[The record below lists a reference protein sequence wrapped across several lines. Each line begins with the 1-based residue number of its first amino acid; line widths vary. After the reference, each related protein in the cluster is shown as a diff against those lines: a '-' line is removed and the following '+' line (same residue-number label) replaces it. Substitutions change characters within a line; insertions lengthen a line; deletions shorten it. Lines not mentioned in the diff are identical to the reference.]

1 MKTIKLLLFGLMFSA
16 VMLGGF
22 LIFGFTQDEP
32 AAKQQSAAVEE
43 ALDRQAAEKPKNQT
57 ERPAGQA
64 EEPALRAREPAK
76 QPEEPAR
83 KIIKAIE
90 VSGNKSISTN
100 TVISKMKTKIGS
112 LYLENVVSDDIKRL
126 YLLGYFS
133 EINVQAEDYEQ
144 GIKLIIK
151 VAERPLIEKIS
162 FEGIKHLYMK
172 DEKLREL
179 IGLKSKEKEYLD
191 YSKLKEDS
199 LSLKSLYNKK
209 GFSDTQVDY
218 KADINKETNQAAV
231 TFTVVESRRVRVTK
245 IVVEG
250 NKRFPKRRI
259 LRLMKTKRAWLF
271 NRGILKEEVLAED
284 IERLSSFYK
293 KEGYADVEVKDSI
306 ARDPKKPDLT
316 ININIK
322 EGRRYLAGN
331 ITIQGNSAVTDKAI
345 RDALKACLPGKVFS
359 QEGLKQDIVNI
370 QGLYFDRGYIFAR
383 VDGTTS
389 FNTASERVDIV
400 YSIVENEVAYVAEIK
415 IRGNIKTK
423 DVVVRRELRIFPGD
437 KFDGDKLRRSKERLQ
452 NLGFFEEISYDTEEA
467 DAPEKRDLIV
477 QVKEAK
483 TGAFSFGGGYSTVDQ
498 FVGFIEIE
506 QKNFDWKNFPYF
518 TGDGQDLRLRASF
531 GSVSDSY
538 SLSFTEPWIFDYPVA
553 FGFDLYKTSHSRESD
568 VGYGYDEDRTGGDIR
583 LSKEISEYATASL
596 MYKYESIDIANIP
609 DNATVDLKKEDGKNS
624 ISSLELG
631 LSYDRRDNVFDPT
644 KGYLLSGSLQCAGGP
659 FSGDKDFLKF
669 FGKASKYFPLFKGS
683 VLEFM
688 GRAGLADPYGDS
700 DEIPIY
706 ERFFAGGAYTIRGYE
721 ERKIGP
727 IDTVTKD
734 PLGGESMFVGNI
746 EYTYPLFDF
755 LKAAAFF
762 DTGNVWRRMEDIGS
776 GNFKSSFGFGA
787 RIKTPIGPVR
797 LDYGIPLS
805 KEPGEETKS
814 AGRFHFSISHGF

>member
-1 MKTIKLLLFGLMFSA
+1 MKTTKLMLFGLMLSA
-16 VMLGGF
+16 AVLGGF
-22 LIFGFTQDEP
+22 LIFGFTQDDP
-32 AAKQQSAAVEE
+32 AAKQQSATATEPSQQ
-43 ALDRQAAEKPKNQT
+43 QAAPANQT
-57 ERPAGQA
+57 GRPVKQS
-64 EEPALRAREPAK
+64 EEPAR
-76 QPEEPAR
+76 QTEEPAR

-90 VSGNKSISTN
+90 IVGNESISTN

-133 EINVQAEDYEQ
+133 DINVETQDYEG

-151 VAERPLIEKIS
+151 VTERPVIEKIS
-162 FEGIKHLYMK
+162 FEGTKHLYMK
-172 DEKLREL
+172 EEKLKEL
-179 IGLKSKEKEYLD
+179 IDLKSKEKEYLD

-199 LSLKSLYNKK
+199 LSLKNLYNKK
-209 GFSDTQVDY
+209 GFSDAKVDY
-218 KADINKETNQAAV
+218 KVDINKETNRAAV
-231 TFTVVESRRVRVTK
+231 TFTVEESRRVRVTK
-245 IVVEG
+245 IIVEG
-250 NKRFPKRRI
+250 NKHFPNRRI

-293 KEGYADVEVKDSI
+293 KEGYADVEVGHSI
-306 ARDPKKPDLT
+306 VRDPKRSNLT
-316 ININIK
+316 INITIR
-322 EGRRYLAGN
+322 EGRRYLTGN
-331 ITIQGNSAVTDKAI
+331 IAIQGHSAVADKVI
-345 RDALKACLPGKVFS
+345 RDGLKACLPGKVFS
-359 QEGLKQDIVNI
+359 QDGLKQDIVNI
-370 QGLYFDRGYIFAR
+370 QGIYFDRGYIFAR

-389 FNTASERVDIV
+389 FNSATERVDIV
-400 YSIVENEVAYVAEIK
+400 YSIVENEVAYVDKIK

-423 DVVVRRELRIFPGD
+423 DVVIRRELRIFPGD
-437 KFDGDKLRRSKERLQ
+437 KFDGDKLRRTKERLQ
-452 NLGFFEEISYDTEEA
+452 NLGFFEEVSYDTEQS
-467 DAPEKRDLIV
+467 DVPSKRDLIV

-538 SLSFTEPWIFDYPVA
+538 SLSFTEPWIFDYPVS
-553 FGFDLYKTSHSRESD
+553 FGFDLYKSSHSRESD
-568 VGYGYDEDRTGGDIR
+568 VGYGYDEDRAGGDIR
-583 LSKEISEYATASL
+583 LGKEISEYMTANL
-596 MYKYESIDIANIP
+596 MYKYERIDISNIP
-609 DNATVDLKKEDGKNS
+609 DDATADLKKEEGENA
-624 ISSLELG
+624 ISSLEFG
-631 LSYDRRDNVFDPT
+631 LTYDRRDNVFDPT
-644 KGYLLSGSLQCAGGP
+644 KGYLLSGSLECAGGP

-669 FGKASKYFPLFKGS
+669 FSKASKYFPLFKGS

-706 ERFFAGGAYTIRGYE
+706 ERFFAGGAYTVRGYE

-727 IDTVTKD
+727 IDTATKD
-734 PLGGESMFVGNI
+734 PLGGESMLVGNI
-746 EYTYPLFDF
+746 EYTYPLLDF

-776 GNFKSSFGFGA
+776 GGFKSSFGFGA

-797 LDYGIPLS
+797 LDYGIPLN